1 MMTMKAIRLHIK
13 QNRANYRRE
22 ETVNC
27 RMTYPLPPYSTV
39 IGAIHD
45 ACSYKTYHPM
55 YVSIQGKY
63 SSLHR
68 KMFKEDCFLNSL
80 QNDRGIL
87 VKMCCKDALCSAYTV
102 VASAIKTQG
111 NDFEKGIAINVAN
124 EALLDEYR
132 ALKRLSKR
140 IDDVNKRVK
149 EHKTKSKTKEY
160 KAFIKRLEGIVKKFK
175 EEKYTQPYSQFRTL
189 TKAPKYYEMLYDVEL
204 MIHIVS
210 DEATMS
216 DIMANIDNLIS
227 LGRAEDFVEIIS
239 AEETELSEIYESED
253 YDDYYTNSDNADMLA
268 YIPLVIVDN
277 NDQLQL
283 DGNDEGVKKEGT
295 KYLIN
300 KNYIIENRK
309 RIFEKIPVLCSSKYN
324 IDRESDGV
332 LFDTYNYKGK
342 ELIYP
347 VFLA

>member
-1 MMTMKAIRLHIK
+1 MKAIRLHIK

-87 VKMCCKDALCSAYTV
+87 VKMYCRDALCSAYTV
-102 VASAIKTQG
+102 VASAIKAQG
-111 NDFEKGIAINVAN
+111 NDFEKGITINVAN

-132 ALKRLSKR
+132 NLKRLSKR

-149 EHKTKSKTKEY
+149 EHKNKSKTKEY

-210 DEATMS
+210 DETTMS
-216 DIMANIDNLIS
+216 DIMTNIDNLTS

-239 AEETELSEIYESED
+239 AEETELKDLSELDGKRINNYRLKD
-253 YDDYYTNSDNADMLA
+253 RYAA
-268 YIPLVIVDN
+268 YIPVLTFES
-277 NDQLQL
+277 
-283 DGNDEGVKKEGT
+283 EGFKFKGDIEKTLNGT
-295 KYLIN
+295 KYLLN
-300 KNYIIENRK
+300 KNYIIDDKK
-309 RIFEKIPVLCSSKYN
+309 RIFNKIPVLFTSDYSLKDDSQGVTVDIYN
-324 IDRESDGV
+324 EK
-332 LFDTYNYKGK
+332 T
-342 ELIYP
+342 YP
-347 VFLA
+347 VFLV